1 MAAAFLRRSAATAGL
16 AVVATMASPLAGIAF
31 AAGTA
36 LTAGTFSP
44 ANATTA
50 PANRPAIS
58 VAYNTALSQAATKI
72 GVVDTSSS
80 NAVVPCSKTFSN
92 ASATVGCSLG
102 ADLKDGHAYKVSVHA
117 VSADGTSAR
126 DDSATWTDDIPSVT
140 SSVPSFEGS
149 VYKADV
155 SNPLSVTFDEAIF
168 PNTGGVKH
176 STLTIFDGNGDA
188 PNGTLSFSASSLIG
202 KTDTIS
208 FKPSNPLSD
217 GHYTAALHVDGVGSG
232 GADNPAAFVD
242 RTYGFWVTHGA
253 PAVTSHSTYI
263 TSRNQSG
270 LDFAGTAAPGLTID
284 VSIPDSSDPSGA
296 SDGAGSTTVAPC
308 SAAPVC
314 PWAAKV
320 DASGLHGDKS
330 YTWYVTGTDGN
341 DNHSTATSDTM
352 IRDTTAPNAPTVT
365 APSPPVGSSTLH
377 VSATDSSADV
387 ATYHVS
393 ITDTAGSPAIEH
405 DYNANNLNLPDTAID
420 VSSLGDGTLSVV
432 VSAVDY
438 AGNAKAASAV
448 KPVKDVGISEDFA
461 NSSLQI
467 DGQPVPFQTATQHP
481 VRKPSQVTIKF
492 TQPVV
497 TQWTDSTLATRA
509 AHGGNAQT
517 YAAGE
522 CVVRQAPGSSC
533 VSTNLEPTADKRGMT
548 VDITGMGS
556 DGPFAINYVAW
567 PAAFCKDI
575 TNNETK
581 DSRCVATTGTFK
593 LPSSAQNF
601 VFTVDQTAPVAPAIT
616 MPSRITSESVHAVG
630 ISGNAEPGSD
640 VILTLKSSG
649 GSTTYLAGHGSPIVA
664 GANGFWQT
672 VEDLSGLADGA
683 LTVKARSID
692 AAGNETDTT
701 LSPAPILAAHAST
714 LTEKVSSSRIT
725 YGQITQVSGRLVD
738 QSGVGISHATV
749 LVRPRFGDGS
759 FGAATSAVT
768 DSNGRWGAIV
778 APAHNATWYAS
789 YAGSTSPMHDA
800 VTVHSA
806 QTLVRAA
813 IRFTSPKSGSTVG
826 SPVLLKGKVGPNK
839 RGATVA
845 IYRHTA
851 SGNKLLG
858 KVTLSKYST
867 WSFKLT
873 LPHGTFKLFAV
884 IGNTTGNLGNRT
896 GYLTITH

>member
-1 MAAAFLRRSAATAGL
+1 MAAALLRRSAATAGL

-44 ANATTA
+44 ANGATA
-50 PANRPAIS
+50 PANRPAIT
-58 VAYNTALSQAATKI
+58 VAYNTALGQTATTI
-72 GVVDTSSS
+72 GVVDTSSG
-80 NAVVPCSKTFSN
+80 NAAVPCSKTFSN
-92 ASATVGCSLG
+92 AAKTVGCSLG

-126 DDSATWTDDIPSVT
+126 DDSATWIDDIPSVT

-149 VYKADV
+149 LYKADV
-155 SNPLSVTFDEAIF
+155 SNPISVTFDEAIF
-168 PNTGGVKH
+168 PNTGGLQH
-176 STLTIFDGNGDA
+176 STLAIFDGNGDA

-263 TSRNQSG
+263 TSQNQSA

-284 VSIPDSSDPSGA
+284 VAIPDSSDPSGA
-296 SDGAGSTTVAPC
+296 SDGAGSTTVAAC
-308 SAAPVC
+308 AAAPVC
-314 PWAAKV
+314 PWAVKV
-320 DASGLHGDKS
+320 DASGLHGDKY
-330 YTWYVTGTDGN
+330 YTWNVTGTDGN
-341 DNHSTATSDTM
+341 DNHSAATSGTM

-377 VSATDSSADV
+377 VSATDTSEDV
-387 ATYHVS
+387 ASYDVS
-393 ITDTAGSPAIEH
+393 ITDAAGSPAIVRH
-405 DYNANNLNLPDTAID
+405 YDATNLNLQDQPID
-420 VSSLGDGTLSVV
+420 VSSLADGTLSVV

-467 DGQPVPFQTATQHP
+467 DGQAVPFQTATQHP

-497 TQWTDSTLATRA
+497 VQWTDSTIAGRA
-509 AHGGNAQT
+509 ANGGTPKT
-517 YAAGE
+517 YEAGD
-522 CVVRQAPGSSC
+522 CVRRQPSGSC

-548 VDITGMGS
+548 VDITGIGS
-556 DGPFAINYVAW
+556 DGPFVINYTAW

-581 DSRCVATTGTFK
+581 DSRCVATTGNFK
-593 LPSSAQNF
+593 LPSSAQDF
-601 VFTVDQTAPVAPAIT
+601 VFTVDQTAPVAPTIT
-616 MPSRITSESVHAVG
+616 MPTRITSESVHAVG
-630 ISGNAEPGSD
+630 ISGNAEPGTD
-640 VILTLKSSG
+640 VILTLKSSN
-649 GSTTYLAGHGSPIVA
+649 SLTTYLAGHGSPIVA

-672 VEDLSGLADGA
+672 AGEDLSGLADGV
-683 LTVKARSID
+683 LTVKARSVD
-692 AAGNETDTT
+692 AAGNQTTTT
-701 LSPAPILAAHAST
+701 LSPAPVLAAHAST
-714 LTEKVSSSRIT
+714 LTERVSSSRIT

-738 QSGVGISHATV
+738 QSGAAIAQATV
-749 LVRPRFGDGS
+749 LVRPRFTDGS
-759 FGAATSAVT
+759 YGASTSAVT

-789 YAGSTSPMHDA
+789 YAGSSSPMHDA
-800 VTVHSA
+800 AKVHSA

-813 IRFTSPKSGSTVG
+813 IHFTSPKSGSKVG

-845 IYRHTA
+845 IYRHTS
-851 SGNKLLG
+851 SGNTLVG
-858 KVTLSKYST
+858 KVRLSKYST

-884 IGNTTGNLGNRT
+884 IGKTTGNLGNRT

>member
-1 MAAAFLRRSAATAGL
+1 MAAAFLRRSAATAGV
-16 AVVATMASPLAGIAF
+16 AVVATVASPLAGIAF
-31 AAGTA
+31 ASTA

-44 ANATTA
+44 ANGKTAT
-50 PANRPAIS
+50 ANRPAIS
-58 VAYNTALSQAATKI
+58 VGYNTALSQTATKI
-72 GVVDTSSS
+72 GVVDTDSG
-80 NAVVPCSKTFSN
+80 NAVVACSKTFPTTK
-92 ASATVGCSLG
+92 TVGCALG

-149 VYKADV
+149 LYKADV
-155 SNPLSVTFDEAIF
+155 SNPISVTFDEAIF

-242 RTYGFWVTHGA
+242 RTYGFWVTNGA

-320 DASGLHGDKS
+320 DASGLHGDKY
-330 YTWYVTGTDGN
+330 YTWSVTGTDGN
-341 DNHSTATSDTM
+341 GNTSPATKGTM
-352 IRDTTAPNAPTVT
+352 IRDTTAPNAPSVT
-365 APSPPVGSSTLH
+365 APSPAVGTSTLH
-377 VSATDSSADV
+377 VSATDSSDDV
-387 ATYHVS
+387 DSYHVT
-393 ITDTAGSPAIEH
+393 ITDSAGSPPIERNV
-405 DYNANNLNLPDTAID
+405 DASGLNLPDTAFD

-432 VSAVDY
+432 VSAIDY

-448 KPVKDVGISEDFA
+448 KPVKDVGISEDFVH
-461 NSSLQI
+461 SSLQI

-497 TQWTDSTLATRA
+497 TQWTDSTLATRSA
-509 AHGGNAQT
+509 NGGNSQT
-517 YAAGE
+517 HAATE
-522 CVVRQAPGSSC
+522 CVHRVPSGTC
-533 VSTNLEPTADKRGMT
+533 VSSNLEPTADKRGMT
-548 VDITGMGS
+548 VDITGLGS
-556 DGPFAINYVAW
+556 DGAFVINYTAW

-581 DSRCVATTGTFK
+581 DSRCVATTGNFK

-630 ISGNAEPGSD
+630 ISGNAEPGSTR
-640 VILTLKSSG
+640 LG
-649 GSTTYLAGHGSPIVA
+649 VA
-664 GANGFWQT
+664 
-672 VEDLSGLADGA
+672 
-683 LTVKARSID
+683 
-692 AAGNETDTT
+692 
-701 LSPAPILAAHAST
+701 
-714 LTEKVSSSRIT
+714 
-725 YGQITQVSGRLVD
+725 
-738 QSGVGISHATV
+738 
-749 LVRPRFGDGS
+749 
-759 FGAATSAVT
+759 
-768 DSNGRWGAIV
+768 
-778 APAHNATWYAS
+778 
-789 YAGSTSPMHDA
+789 
-800 VTVHSA
+800 
-806 QTLVRAA
+806 
-813 IRFTSPKSGSTVG
+813 
-826 SPVLLKGKVGPNK
+826 
-839 RGATVA
+839 
-845 IYRHTA
+845 
-851 SGNKLLG
+851 
-858 KVTLSKYST
+858 
-867 WSFKLT
+867 
-873 LPHGTFKLFAV
+873 
-884 IGNTTGNLGNRT
+884 
-896 GYLTITH
+896 